1 LEVKVDIAKIENI
14 VESKI
19 IEIRG
24 QQVIVDSDVADLYGV
39 TTKQVNQ
46 ALNRNLDKFPKGYII
61 ELLKDEK
68 LELVTNCDRFANLRH
83 SNVLPNAYT
92 EKGLYMLAT
101 ILKSPK
107 ATETT
112 LAIID
117 TFTKVRQI
125 KRGLM
130 EVVRNPE
137 NEAEQKNIFD
147 TAGELIGSLILPNDD
162 DMEVVETE
170 SKHEFGIYFGYKY
183 TKINRKR
190 KKQ

>member
-1 LEVKVDIAKIENI
+1 MDIAKIENI